1 MEWNMEWTQ
10 THTHC
15 AGAGEKFN
23 EFTGPFVFLSPEL
36 IVFDF
41 DFHSSLMSMIC
52 RGPFVSSKGFTL
64 WNNHIMRA
72 RGEHRRE
79 GKKSNKFQI
88 VIESYS
94 AHQQRLGEAFLK

>member
-1 MEWNMEWTQ
+1 MEWTQ
-10 THTHC
+10 TYTHC
-15 AGAGEKFN
+15 AGEKFN

-41 DFHSSLMSMIC
+41 DFHSSLMSMI
-52 RGPFVSSKGFTL
+52 RSGPFVSSKGFTRFTL
-64 WNNHIMRA
+64 GNNHIMRA
-72 RGEHRRE
+72 RGDTQEGRE
-79 GKKSNKFQI
+79 KSNKFQI